1 MRGNGETTVDIIE
14 LEKRIIQQLHE
25 LPIESAE
32 EVLDFALFLK
42 QRKGAVKSRQR
53 PLGLLKGK
61 ASYRME
67 DDFTMTDEEL
77 LGQ

>member
-1 MRGNGETTVDIIE
+1 MNILEV
-14 LEKRIIQQLHE
+14 EKRLIEQLHE

-42 QRKGAVKSRQR
+42 QKKRAEKQKQR

-61 ASYRME
+61 ASYRIAG
-67 DDFTMTDEEL
+67 DFAVTDEEL
-77 LGQ
+77 IGK

>member
-1 MRGNGETTVDIIE
+1 MNMIE
-14 LEKRIIQQLHE
+14 VEKQIIQQLHE

-42 QRKGAVKSRQR
+42 QRKTATKPKQR

-61 ASYRME
+61 ASYRIE
-67 DDFTMTDEEL
+67 DDFAMTDEEL
-77 LGQ
+77 IGK